1 MSLLYRLLCGLVRV
15 LARAERE
22 LEIIVLRHQLAILRR
37 GGKRPQYT
45 SADRALLA
53 AASRLLPPERW
64 SSFAISPQT
73 LRRWHR
79 ALLQGYRSPRPRRLG
94 RPPLAAETRSLITRL
109 ARENPSWGYMRIQGE
124 LKGLGISVSATTIAT
139 VLRSAGLGPAP
150 RRIGPSWSEF
160 LRAQAHSLV
169 GGGLRSALADG
180 LDGVAAAPS
189 RPAHDSPAPLVEADD
204 KGSPS
209 AAAQPRLPSHPLPRP
224 IGSARPRILP
234 PTRAPRLQPSH
245 RSHARDG
252 PNNKP
257 ALLSQPRAQARR
269 PKPPSVARH
278 LRNNHAPD
286 PSEGSA
292 PRSWARRVGGADP
305 RLQPRT
311 EFLYP
316 TPHDPIQT
324 AYLLPRT
331 GPMLPRIA
339 SVQGAPLT
347 KPSQR

>member
-1 MSLLYRLLCGLVRV
+1 MSLLYRLLCVLVGVLVR
-15 LARAERE
+15 RGRERE

-37 GGKRPQYT
+37 GGKRPKYT

-64 SSFAISPQT
+64 SCFAISPQT

-79 ALLQGYRSPRPRRLG
+79 ALLLGDRRRRNRRLG

-234 PTRAPRLQPSH
+234 PTRAPRLQPSQ

-257 ALLSQPRAQARR
+257 ALLSQPETAGATSKATVGRTPSPQQPRAGSLGRLCSTILGPPRR
-269 PKPPSVARH
+269 
-278 LRNNHAPD
+278 
-286 PSEGSA
+286 
-292 PRSWARRVGGADP
+292 RSRS

-316 TPHDPIQT
+316 T
-324 AYLLPRT
+324 
-331 GPMLPRIA
+331 G
-339 SVQGAPLT
+339 
-347 KPSQR
+347 